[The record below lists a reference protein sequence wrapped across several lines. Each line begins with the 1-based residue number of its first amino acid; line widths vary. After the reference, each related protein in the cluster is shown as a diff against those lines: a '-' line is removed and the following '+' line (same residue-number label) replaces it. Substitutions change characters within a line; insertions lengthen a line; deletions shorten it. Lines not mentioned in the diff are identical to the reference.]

1 MFGLSKT
8 DRLTEW
14 KKVRDEIETSDEPFE
29 LVAKL
34 WAAAPFVSPYLNPQN
49 PAEWP
54 DPWHLVMDMKLD
66 DLAICLGMLYTI
78 KLTQRF
84 MATPCEIHTFM
95 PSKDKELNYV
105 LIVDG
110 QFVLN
115 YEPRIVHDLKALHE
129 LQTNTIWRCDQLL

>member
-1 MFGLSKT
+1 MFNLSKT

-14 KKVRDEIETSDEPFE
+14 KRVRDQIESSETPLE
-29 LVAKL
+29 LVAEL

-49 PAEWP
+49 PTEWP
-54 DPWHLVMDMKLD
+54 DPWHLVMDMRLD
-66 DLAICLGMLYTI
+66 ELAISLGMLYTI

-95 PSKDKELNYV
+95 PSKESDPNYI
-105 LIVDG
+105 LIVNN
-110 QFVLN
+110 QCVLN
-115 YEPRIVHDLKALHE
+115 YEPRLVHDLKVLSE